1 MIHSNRSE
9 DENKDESED
18 ENKDESKAADILES
32 AGLKCEI

>member
-18 ENKDESKAADILES
+18 ENKDESKAADIMES

>member
-1 MIHSNRSE
+1 MIHSNLSE

-18 ENKDESKAADILES
+18 ENKDESRAADIMES

>member
-1 MIHSNRSE
+1 MIHSNLSE

-18 ENKDESKAADILES
+18 ENKDESKAADIMES